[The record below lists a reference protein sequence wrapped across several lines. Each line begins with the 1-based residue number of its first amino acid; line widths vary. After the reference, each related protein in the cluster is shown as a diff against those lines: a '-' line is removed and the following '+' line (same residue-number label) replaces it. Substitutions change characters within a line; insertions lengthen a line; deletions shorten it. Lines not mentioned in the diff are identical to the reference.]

1 MDAHSRLNNYDTCVS
16 VCVDMTHVQLL
27 PVKSICATQLK
38 HNREDQAKEE
48 VRLKVEIEV
57 KNSI

>member
-1 MDAHSRLNNYDTCVS
+1 
-16 VCVDMTHVQLL
+16 MTHVQLL

-38 HNREDQAKEE
+38 QNREDQAKEE